1 MGQKRIGKHGKLKD
15 REKKSEEQRSLH
27 LSTAGAP
34 RGGGAAELPAPL
46 RALKETHEVE
56 LQSAIFSAALR
67 FRVLQEMPA
76 PLAQTRQ
83 ASERGPGKD
92 GRAGEQREGGGEEGK
107 EPRAASRRSPT
118 VGAPFLLQLL
128 HLLQAEPGAFVD
140 PEIRQN
146 FLHSLCVRVL
156 HGRGGERQME
166 PRFFFLLSRGVP
178 PPQPLALS
186 PTAPVL
192 SP

>member
-1 MGQKRIGKHGKLKD
+1 
-15 REKKSEEQRSLH
+15 
-27 LSTAGAP
+27 
-34 RGGGAAELPAPL
+34 
-46 RALKETHEVE
+46 
-56 LQSAIFSAALR
+56 
-67 FRVLQEMPA
+67 MPA
-76 PLAQTRQ
+76 LLAQTRQ
-83 ASERGPGKD
+83 ASKRGPGKD
-92 GRAGEQREGGGEEGK
+92 GRAGEKREGGGEEGK
-107 EPRAASRRSPT
+107 EPKEASRRGAASPT

-156 HGRGGERQME
+156 HGRGRERQME
-166 PRFFFLLSRGVP
+166 PRFFFLLLLLSGGVP